1 MKKRII
7 SALLT
12 VLMVMSLFTGLSV
25 SAYADDENPQ
35 VVEYTLK
42 SGDYVLKLCGIQG
55 INYFTCKDAI
65 IKLNGLRS
73 EDDFRFLAVGRVIK
87 LPATDAAA
95 LAIISSGSTGTG
107 STGSSGATAGT
118 VSAAKGSD
126 SVAYYLIPY
135 TIQRGETVAGVCNS
149 LGISF
154 SNYADQIMKLNNIS
168 SWNKG
173 AAGKTLLLPSPKA
186 PAVGTTCYQVIA
198 HKIASGETAYNMAA
212 SYGIDYGQNTKL
224 LQALNN
230 TSNLAKVK
238 AGSTFYIPV
247 ATTITATDSGN
258 NGGSNNGS
266 NSGNNNNNNSG
277 NNNSGNNNSGNNS
290 SSQKYSI
297 TPNINTAYGTMTFY
311 VNNATVSS
319 AAAGDTVTVDVN
331 TTDGK
336 AISRLVV
343 KHADGSADVKLE
355 GNTFIMPGC
364 NVRVDAEIQSG
375 YNIEIES
382 NYPTI
387 TAATVGGV
395 SASSASQGANVK
407 IVSTDPGYMVESATV
422 YYTNWLGA
430 KTFVT
435 VNDAMCFI
443 MPADDVVVKA
453 TLKAVPTYNF
463 YRKDCTNGSFDLQV
477 NGFSASKAA
486 KDAQVTIVWKAMDG
500 YTLTSISVK
509 KVKADGTLGDSVNVL
524 NNSFTMPG
532 CDVNVE
538 LSFGQTNNA
547 IVINAAPGGKLTA
560 HEYTETTKD
569 GATTR
574 TVSDKITEALTGK
587 TIFVKGEKDTG
598 FTDNFNITV
607 TRNADGNLV
616 AVESKSFT
624 IGSVSYNGY
633 TFTMPAGG
641 VTIDGQFIGGIKKAD
656 LEFDAGID
664 SGDGNG
670 NIVFFNGE
678 ETDKKLTGKEITV
691 GSKITLGTL
700 AREGYAFNKFEVY
713 VDTSTTSNPNFEYSV
728 ELSELANTQGYF
740 LMPNSNVRI
749 KTIFQADAIALEA
762 ATIRGSG
769 DVSYQVSTDGK
780 DGTYQTANS
789 CKVGDWVKV
798 VVKPSSE
805 GYVVPENAILV
816 TDKATNKVIKL
827 VKPTGSN
834 HFAFQ
839 MPSKGVTVYVILVG
853 DLHKL
858 ELRTINADNN
868 TSDLQGKSL
877 WQVEVEGNWPVVEN
891 KTLGSDTEV
900 KAHDPVVLSLTEPGA
915 ANYVVDKVVL
925 KTATNGSEY
934 AGGIEFK
941 DGRYYFAM
949 PDDDTTCTVY
959 LKSKSSND
967 VSLVGCL
974 SYDSS
979 RGSANFEKA
988 GTTGTKGTVISSC
1001 KVGDTIMVRA
1011 TAAEGYTLTEDDIVI
1026 TRADGGTLTKGTD
1039 VADGNFKPEK
1049 DGGKVIGWTF
1059 KMPQGGVRVT
1069 VNFKPTEAHGI
1080 SLEIKDQ
1087 DGNLLKGQ
1095 GYVAVQYGG
1104 NSFTDISTDLGK
1116 VPYGSAVTV
1125 SLTDVGKSLYSL
1137 TKVTV
1142 DGVSCENKG
1151 SFYGFY
1157 MPNKDADI
1165 KVTLT
1170 AKTAD
1175 TNSYKLFSSYDYS
1188 KGTVGF
1194 YDKNGNPIDTAAE
1207 GDAVDIVFTPADGY
1221 MLDSYSIVRNT
1232 DNVTVD
1238 EQSGETARKT
1248 TKVTV
1253 TMGDKPGSSSTG
1265 LYAKDGITVAAN
1277 FVNKVYTAEI
1287 SIKGLPTTT
1296 GTATAGSETTGT
1308 GESTGATTGET
1319 STGVTTGET
1328 GTSTSTTSDQ
1338 TANLLQ
1344 FKGAD
1349 GKYKAVQNGSKVE
1362 VVFNSNV
1369 NIGLTTSGS
1378 SYKITGYVVYSA
1390 SDPTKK
1396 LADIKGDCN
1405 DFNFWVTKDGVSKIE
1420 ITLAAK

>member
-65 IKLNGLRS
+65 IKLNGLKS
-73 EDDFRFLAVGRVIK
+73 EDDFRFLAVGRAIK

-95 LAIISSGSTGTG
+95 LAIISSGSTGSTG

-126 SVAYYLIPY
+126 TVAYYLIPY
-135 TIQRGETVAGVCNS
+135 TIQRGETVAGICNS

-154 SNYADQIMKLNNIS
+154 SNYADQIKKLNNIS
-168 SWNKG
+168 SWNKV

-186 PAVGTTCYQVIA
+186 PAVGTTCYQVVA
-198 HKIASGETAYNMAA
+198 HKIGSGETAYNMAA
-212 SYGIDYGQNTKL
+212 SYGVDYGQNTKL

-238 AGSTFYIPV
+238 AGSTFYVPV
-247 ATTITATDSGN
+247 ATTITATGSGN
-258 NGGSNNGS
+258 TGSTG
-266 NSGNNNNNNSG
+266 NSGNSGNTGSSGNNNNSG
-277 NNNSGNNNSGNNS
+277 NNNSGNNSGNNS
-290 SSQKYSI
+290 TKKYSI

-336 AISRLVV
+336 AISSLVV
-343 KHADGSADVKLE
+343 KHADGSADVKLT

-375 YNIEIES
+375 YDIDIES

-387 TAATVGGV
+387 TAAAVSGV

-407 IVSTDPGYMVESATV
+407 IVSTDPGYMVESVTV
-422 YYTNWLGA
+422 YSSDWLGV
-430 KTFVT
+430 KKFVT

-463 YRKDCTNGSFDLQV
+463 YRADCVNGSFDLQV

-486 KDAQVTIVWKAMDG
+486 KGAQVSIAWKAMDG
-500 YTLTSISVK
+500 YTLTSINVTEAVSK
-509 KVKADGTLGDSVNVL
+509 KNINVL

-538 LSFGQTNNA
+538 LSFGKTDNA
-547 IVINAAPGGKLTA
+547 IVINAAPGGKLVA
-560 HEYTETTKD
+560 YDYESGVK
-569 GATTR
+569 G
-574 TVSDKITEALTGK
+574 SLITEAMTGDK
-587 TIFVKGEKDTG
+587 VLIEGEPDTAEG
-598 FTDNFNITV
+598 FDYDFSLTV

-616 AVESKSFT
+616 KTDKV
-624 IGSVSYNGY
+624 VSTSTACAYA
-633 TFTMPAGG
+633 FTMPAGG
-641 VTIDGQFIGGIKKAD
+641 VTVDGQFNGVYMD
-656 LEFDAGID
+656 LTVDFPNS
-664 SGDGNG
+664 SGNENSVTVNG
-670 NIVFFNGE
+670 NTIKDTFNTTE
-678 ETDKKLTGKEITV
+678 RTDSFAV
-691 GSKITLGTL
+691 GSKVAFSTL
-700 AREGYAFNKFEVY
+700 ARDGYAFNKFEVY
-713 VDTSTTSNPNFEYSV
+713 VNGEYSV

-740 LMPNSNVRI
+740 LMPNGTVVV
-749 KTIFQADAIALEA
+749 KAFFQTDAIALES
-762 ATIRGSG
+762 ATIKGSG
-769 DVSYQVSTDGK
+769 DVSYQVSTTGK

-827 VKPTGSN
+827 VKPTGSS

-868 TSDLQGKSL
+868 TNDLQGKSL

-900 KAHDPVVLSLTEPGA
+900 KAHDPVVLSLTEAGA
-915 ANYVVDKVVL
+915 ANYVIEKVEL
-925 KTATNGSEY
+925 KTVGGAY
-934 AGGIEFK
+934 AGGVEYT
-941 DGRYYFAM
+941 GSEYYFAM

-959 LKSKSSND
+959 LKAKSSND
-967 VSLVGCL
+967 VSLIGSL
-974 SYDSS
+974 NYDSS

-988 GTTGTKGTVISSC
+988 DATGTVISSC
-1001 KVGDTIMVRA
+1001 KVGDTVMVRA

-1039 VADGNFKPEK
+1039 VADGNFVPEK
-1049 DGGKVIGWTF
+1049 DSSGKFIGWKF
-1059 KMPQGGVRVT
+1059 NMPQGGVRVT
-1069 VNFKPTEAHGI
+1069 VNFKPTEARGI

-1087 DGNLLKGQ
+1087 NGNLLNGQ

-1142 DGVSCENKG
+1142 DGITCYDNG
-1151 SFYGFY
+1151 SYYGFY
-1157 MPNKDADI
+1157 MPNKDAVI

-1170 AKTAD
+1170 EKTSVPTSFD
-1175 TNSYKLFSSYDYS
+1175 IYSSSDFS

-1194 YDKNGNPIDTAAE
+1194 YVGGNPVTSAQK
-1207 GDAVDIVFTPADGY
+1207 GVNVDITFTPAAGY
-1221 MLDSYSIVRNT
+1221 MLDSYTIVRNT
-1232 DNVTVD
+1232 DNVTVKEENALAKD
-1238 EQSGETARKT
+1238 TY
-1248 TKVTV
+1248 TV
-1253 TMGDKPGSSSTG
+1253 TIPMEEDN
-1265 LYAKDGITVAAN
+1265 ITVTAN
-1277 FVNKVYTAEI
+1277 FVNKVFKAKIKLVGADGTTVI
-1287 SIKGLPTTT
+1287 TDPNLVQIKGT
-1296 GTATAGSETTGT
+1296 
-1308 GESTGATTGET
+1308 
-1319 STGVTTGET
+1319 
-1328 GTSTSTTSDQ
+1328 
-1338 TANLLQ
+1338 
-1344 FKGAD
+1344 D
-1349 GKYKAVQNGSKVE
+1349 GKYKAVKHDSEVE
-1362 VVFNSNV
+1362 VVFDNNV
-1369 NIGLTTSGS
+1369 NIGLTSTGNG
-1378 SYKITGYVVYSA
+1378 YKITKYTITDA
-1390 SDPTKK
+1390 STSKVK
-1396 LADIKGDCN
+1396 TSTECN
-1405 DFNFWVTKDGVSKIE
+1405 CSDFNFKVAKEGVSEIE
-1420 ITLAAK
+1420 IRLEVK

>member
-65 IKLNGLRS
+65 IKLNGLKS
-73 EDDFRFLAVGRVIK
+73 ENDFRFLAVGRVIK

-95 LAIISSGSTGTG
+95 LAIISSGSTGSTG

-126 SVAYYLIPY
+126 TVAYYLIPY
-135 TIQRGETVAGVCNS
+135 TIQRGETVAGICNA

-168 SWNKG
+168 SWNKV

-186 PAVGTTCYQVIA
+186 PAVGTTCYQVVA
-198 HKIASGETAYNMAA
+198 HKIGSGETAYNMAA
-212 SYGIDYGQNTKL
+212 SYGVDYGQNTKL

-247 ATTITATDSGN
+247 ATTITASSTGN
-258 NGGSNNGS
+258 TGSTG
-266 NSGNNNNNNSG
+266 NSGNTGSSGNNNNSG
-277 NNNSGNNNSGNNS
+277 NNNSGNNSGNNS
-290 SSQKYSI
+290 STKKYSI

-336 AISRLVV
+336 AISSLVV

-375 YNIEIES
+375 YDIDIES

-387 TAATVGGV
+387 TAAAVNGV
-395 SASSASQGANVK
+395 SARSASQGANVK
-407 IVSTDPGYMVESATV
+407 IVSTDPGYMVESVTV
-422 YYTNWLGA
+422 YYSTWLGL
-430 KTFVT
+430 KKFVT

-443 MPADDVVVKA
+443 MPAANVTVKA

-463 YRKDCTNGSFDLQV
+463 YRADCVNGSFDLQV

-486 KDAQVTIVWKAMDG
+486 KGAQVSIVWKAMDG
-500 YTLTSISVK
+500 YTLTSINVTEAVSK
-509 KVKADGTLGDSVNVL
+509 KNINVL

-538 LSFGQTNNA
+538 LSFGKTDNA
-547 IVINAAPGGKLTA
+547 IVINAAPGGKLVA
-560 HEYTETTKD
+560 YDYESGVK
-569 GATTR
+569 G
-574 TVSDKITEALTGK
+574 SLITEAMTGDK
-587 TIFVKGEKDTG
+587 VLIEGEPDTAEG
-598 FTDNFNITV
+598 FDYDFSLTV

-616 AVESKSFT
+616 KTDKV
-624 IGSVSYNGY
+624 VSTSTACAYA
-633 TFTMPAGG
+633 FTMPAGG
-641 VTIDGQFIGGIKKAD
+641 VTVDGQFNGVYMD
-656 LEFDAGID
+656 LTVDFPNS
-664 SGDGNG
+664 SGNENSVTVNG
-670 NIVFFNGE
+670 NTIKDTFNTTE
-678 ETDKKLTGKEITV
+678 RTDSVAV
-691 GSKITLGTL
+691 GSKVAFSTL
-700 AREGYAFNKFEVY
+700 ARDGYAFNKFEVY
-713 VDTSTTSNPNFEYSV
+713 VNGEYSV

-740 LMPNSNVRI
+740 LMPNGTVVV
-749 KTIFQADAIALEA
+749 KAFFQNDAIALEA

-827 VKPTGSN
+827 VKPTGSS

-868 TSDLQGKSL
+868 TNDLQGKSL

-915 ANYVVDKVVL
+915 ANYVIEKVEL
-925 KTATNGSEY
+925 KTVGGAY
-934 AGGIEFK
+934 AGGVEYT
-941 DGRYYFAM
+941 GSEYYFAM

-959 LKSKSSND
+959 LKAKSSND
-967 VSLVGCL
+967 VSLIGSL
-974 SYDSS
+974 NYDSS

-988 GTTGTKGTVISSC
+988 GATGTVISSC
-1001 KVGDTIMVRA
+1001 KVGDTVMVRA

-1039 VADGNFKPEK
+1039 VADGNFVPEK
-1049 DGGKVIGWTF
+1049 DSGGKFIGWKF

-1087 DGNLLKGQ
+1087 DGNLLNGQ

-1142 DGVSCENKG
+1142 DGITCYDNG
-1151 SFYGFY
+1151 SYYGFY
-1157 MPNKDADI
+1157 MPNKDAVI

-1170 AKTAD
+1170 AKTSVPTSFD
-1175 TNSYKLFSSYDYS
+1175 IYSSSDFS

-1194 YDKNGNPIDTAAE
+1194 YVGGNPVTSAQK
-1207 GDAVDIVFTPADGY
+1207 GVNVDITFTPAAGY
-1221 MLDSYSIVRNT
+1221 MLDSYTIVRNT
-1232 DNVTVD
+1232 DNVTVKEENALAKD
-1238 EQSGETARKT
+1238 TY
-1248 TKVTV
+1248 TV
-1253 TMGDKPGSSSTG
+1253 TIPMEEDN
-1265 LYAKDGITVAAN
+1265 ITVTAN
-1277 FVNKVYTAEI
+1277 FVNKVFKAKIKLVGADGTTVI
-1287 SIKGLPTTT
+1287 TDPNLVQIKGT
-1296 GTATAGSETTGT
+1296 
-1308 GESTGATTGET
+1308 
-1319 STGVTTGET
+1319 
-1328 GTSTSTTSDQ
+1328 
-1338 TANLLQ
+1338 
-1344 FKGAD
+1344 D
-1349 GKYKAVQNGSKVE
+1349 GKYKAVKHDSEVE
-1362 VVFNSNV
+1362 VVFDNNV
-1369 NIGLTTSGS
+1369 NIGLTSTGNG
-1378 SYKITGYVVYSA
+1378 YKITKYTITDA
-1390 SDPTKK
+1390 STSKVK
-1396 LADIKGDCN
+1396 TSTECN
-1405 DFNFWVTKDGVSKIE
+1405 CSDFNFKVAKEGVSEIE
-1420 ITLAAK
+1420 IRLEVK

>member
-65 IKLNGLRS
+65 IKLNGLKS
-73 EDDFRFLAVGRVIK
+73 ENDFRFLAVGRVIK

-95 LAIISSGSTGTG
+95 LAIISSGSTGSTG
-107 STGSSGATAGT
+107 STGSSGAAAGT

-126 SVAYYLIPY
+126 TVAYYLIPY
-135 TIQRGETVAGVCNS
+135 TIQRGETVAGICNS

-168 SWNKG
+168 SWNKV

-186 PAVGTTCYQVIA
+186 PAVGTTCYQVVA
-198 HKIASGETAYNMAA
+198 HKIGSGETAYNMAA
-212 SYGIDYGQNTKL
+212 SYGVDYGQNTKL

-247 ATTITATDSGN
+247 ATTITASSTGN
-258 NGGSNNGS
+258 TGSTG
-266 NSGNNNNNNSG
+266 NSGNTGSSGNNNNSG

-290 SSQKYSI
+290 STKKYSI

-336 AISRLVV
+336 AISSLVV

-375 YNIEIES
+375 YDIDIES

-387 TAATVGGV
+387 TAAAVNGV
-395 SASSASQGANVK
+395 SARSASQGANVK
-407 IVSTDPGYMVESATV
+407 IVSTDPGYMVESVTV
-422 YYTNWLGA
+422 YSSDWLGV
-430 KTFVT
+430 KKFIT

-443 MPADDVVVKA
+443 MPAANVTVKA

-463 YRKDCTNGSFDLQV
+463 YRADCVNGSFDLQV

-486 KDAQVTIVWKAMDG
+486 KGAQVSIVWKAMDG
-500 YTLTSISVK
+500 YTLTSINVTEAVSK
-509 KVKADGTLGDSVNVL
+509 KNINVL

-538 LSFGQTNNA
+538 LSFGKTDNA
-547 IVINAAPGGKLTA
+547 IVINAAPGGKLVA
-560 HEYTETTKD
+560 YDYESGVK
-569 GATTR
+569 G
-574 TVSDKITEALTGK
+574 SLITEAMTGDK
-587 TIFVKGEKDTG
+587 VLIEGEPDTAEG
-598 FTDNFNITV
+598 FDYDFSLTV

-616 AVESKSFT
+616 KTDKV
-624 IGSVSYNGY
+624 VSTSTACAYA
-633 TFTMPAGG
+633 FTMPAGG
-641 VTIDGQFIGGIKKAD
+641 VTVDGQFNGVYMD
-656 LEFDAGID
+656 LTVDFPNS
-664 SGDGNG
+664 SGNENSVTVNG
-670 NIVFFNGE
+670 NTIKDTFNTTE
-678 ETDKKLTGKEITV
+678 RTDSVAV
-691 GSKITLGTL
+691 GSKVAFSTL
-700 AREGYAFNKFEVY
+700 ARDGYAFNKFEVY
-713 VDTSTTSNPNFEYSV
+713 VNGEYSV

-740 LMPNSNVRI
+740 LMPNGTVVV
-749 KTIFQADAIALEA
+749 KAFFQNDAIALEA

-827 VKPTGSN
+827 VKPTGSS

-868 TSDLQGKSL
+868 TNDLQGKSL

-915 ANYVVDKVVL
+915 ANYVIEKVEL
-925 KTATNGSEY
+925 KTAGGAY
-934 AGGIEFK
+934 AGGVEYT
-941 DGRYYFAM
+941 GSEYYFAM

-959 LKSKSSND
+959 LKAKSSND
-967 VSLVGCL
+967 VSLIGSL
-974 SYDSS
+974 NYDSS

-988 GTTGTKGTVISSC
+988 GATGTVISSC
-1001 KVGDTIMVRA
+1001 KVGDTVMVRA

-1039 VADGNFKPEK
+1039 VADGNFVPEK
-1049 DGGKVIGWTF
+1049 DSGGKFIGWKF

-1087 DGNLLKGQ
+1087 DGNLLNGQ

-1142 DGVSCENKG
+1142 DGITCYDNG
-1151 SFYGFY
+1151 SYYGFY
-1157 MPNKDADI
+1157 MPNKDAVI

-1170 AKTAD
+1170 AKTSVPTSFD
-1175 TNSYKLFSSYDYS
+1175 IYSSSDFS

-1194 YDKNGNPIDTAAE
+1194 YVGGNPVTSAQK
-1207 GDAVDIVFTPADGY
+1207 GVNVDITFTPAAGY
-1221 MLDSYSIVRNT
+1221 MLDSYTIVRNT
-1232 DNVTVD
+1232 DNVTVKEENALAKD
-1238 EQSGETARKT
+1238 TY
-1248 TKVTV
+1248 TV
-1253 TMGDKPGSSSTG
+1253 TIPMEEDN
-1265 LYAKDGITVAAN
+1265 ITVTAN
-1277 FVNKVYTAEI
+1277 FVNKVFKAKIKLVGADGTTVI
-1287 SIKGLPTTT
+1287 TDPNLVQIKGT
-1296 GTATAGSETTGT
+1296 
-1308 GESTGATTGET
+1308 
-1319 STGVTTGET
+1319 
-1328 GTSTSTTSDQ
+1328 
-1338 TANLLQ
+1338 
-1344 FKGAD
+1344 D
-1349 GKYKAVQNGSKVE
+1349 GKYKAVKHDSEVE
-1362 VVFNSNV
+1362 VVFDNNV
-1369 NIGLTTSGS
+1369 NIGLTSTGNG
-1378 SYKITGYVVYSA
+1378 YKITKYTITDA
-1390 SDPTKK
+1390 STSKVKTPTE
-1396 LADIKGDCN
+1396 CN
-1405 DFNFWVTKDGVSKIE
+1405 CSDFNFKVAKEGVSEIE
-1420 ITLAAK
+1420 IRLEVK

>member
-65 IKLNGLRS
+65 IKLNGLKS
-73 EDDFRFLAVGRVIK
+73 ENDFRFLAVGRVIK

-95 LAIISSGSTGTG
+95 LAIISSGSTGSTG
-107 STGSSGATAGT
+107 STGSSGAAAGT

-126 SVAYYLIPY
+126 TVAYYLIPY
-135 TIQRGETVAGVCNS
+135 TIQRGETVAGICNS

-168 SWNKG
+168 SWNKI

-186 PAVGTTCYQVIA
+186 PAVGTTCYQVVA
-198 HKIASGETAYNMAA
+198 HKIGSGETAYNMAA
-212 SYGIDYGQNTKL
+212 SYGVDYGQNTKL

-247 ATTITATDSGN
+247 ATTITASSTGN
-258 NGGSNNGS
+258 TGSTG
-266 NSGNNNNNNSG
+266 NSGNTGSSGNNNNSG

-290 SSQKYSI
+290 STKKYSI

-336 AISRLVV
+336 AISSLVV

-375 YNIEIES
+375 YDIDIES

-387 TAATVGGV
+387 TAAAVNGV
-395 SASSASQGANVK
+395 SARSASQGANVK
-407 IVSTDPGYMVESATV
+407 IVSTDPGYMVESVTV
-422 YYTNWLGA
+422 YSSDWLGV
-430 KTFVT
+430 KKFIT

-443 MPADDVVVKA
+443 MPAANVTVKA

-463 YRKDCTNGSFDLQV
+463 YRADCVNGSFDLQV

-486 KDAQVTIVWKAMDG
+486 KGAQVSIVWKAMDG
-500 YTLTSISVK
+500 YTLTSINVTEAVSK
-509 KVKADGTLGDSVNVL
+509 KNINVL
-524 NNSFTMPG
+524 NNSFTMPC

-538 LSFGQTNNA
+538 LSFGKTDNA
-547 IVINAAPGGKLTA
+547 IVINAAPGGKLVA
-560 HEYTETTKD
+560 YDYESGVK
-569 GATTR
+569 G
-574 TVSDKITEALTGK
+574 SLITEAMTGDK
-587 TIFVKGEKDTG
+587 VLIEGEPDTAEG
-598 FTDNFNITV
+598 FDYDFSLTV

-616 AVESKSFT
+616 KIDKV
-624 IGSVSYNGY
+624 VSTSTACAYA
-633 TFTMPAGG
+633 FTMPAGG
-641 VTIDGQFIGGIKKAD
+641 VTVDGQFNGVYMD
-656 LEFDAGID
+656 LTVDFPNS
-664 SGDGNG
+664 SGNENSVTVNG
-670 NIVFFNGE
+670 NTIKDTFNTTE
-678 ETDKKLTGKEITV
+678 RTDSVAV
-691 GSKITLGTL
+691 GSKVAFSTL
-700 AREGYAFNKFEVY
+700 ARDGYAFNKFEVY
-713 VDTSTTSNPNFEYSV
+713 VNGEYSV

-740 LMPNSNVRI
+740 LMPNGTVVV
-749 KTIFQADAIALEA
+749 KAFFQNDAIALEA

-827 VKPTGSN
+827 VKPTGSS

-915 ANYVVDKVVL
+915 ANYVIEKVEL
-925 KTATNGSEY
+925 KTAGGAY
-934 AGGIEFK
+934 AGGVEYT
-941 DGRYYFAM
+941 GSEYYFAM

-959 LKSKSSND
+959 LKAKSSND
-967 VSLVGCL
+967 VSLIGSL
-974 SYDSS
+974 NYDSS

-988 GTTGTKGTVISSC
+988 GATGTVISSC
-1001 KVGDTIMVRA
+1001 KVGDTVMVRA

-1039 VADGNFKPEK
+1039 VADGNFVPEK
-1049 DGGKVIGWTF
+1049 DSGGKFIGWKF
-1059 KMPQGGVRVT
+1059 NMPQGGVRVT
-1069 VNFKPTEAHGI
+1069 VNFKPTEARGI

-1087 DGNLLKGQ
+1087 NGNLLNGQ

-1142 DGVSCENKG
+1142 DGITCYDNG
-1151 SFYGFY
+1151 SYYGFY
-1157 MPNKDADI
+1157 MPNKDAVI

-1170 AKTAD
+1170 EKTSVPTSFD
-1175 TNSYKLFSSYDYS
+1175 IYSSSDFS

-1194 YDKNGNPIDTAAE
+1194 YVGGNPVTSAQK
-1207 GDAVDIVFTPADGY
+1207 GVNVDITFTPAAGY
-1221 MLDSYSIVRNT
+1221 MLDSYTIVRNT
-1232 DNVTVD
+1232 DNVTVKEENALAKD
-1238 EQSGETARKT
+1238 TY
-1248 TKVTV
+1248 TV
-1253 TMGDKPGSSSTG
+1253 TIPMEEDN
-1265 LYAKDGITVAAN
+1265 ITVTAN
-1277 FVNKVYTAEI
+1277 FVNKVFKAKIKLVGADGTTVI
-1287 SIKGLPTTT
+1287 TDPNLVQIKGT
-1296 GTATAGSETTGT
+1296 
-1308 GESTGATTGET
+1308 
-1319 STGVTTGET
+1319 
-1328 GTSTSTTSDQ
+1328 
-1338 TANLLQ
+1338 
-1344 FKGAD
+1344 D
-1349 GKYKAVQNGSKVE
+1349 GKYKAVKHDSEVE
-1362 VVFNSNV
+1362 VVFDNNV
-1369 NIGLTTSGS
+1369 NIGLTSTGNG
-1378 SYKITGYVVYSA
+1378 YKITKYTITDA
-1390 SDPTKK
+1390 STSKVK
-1396 LADIKGDCN
+1396 TSTECN
-1405 DFNFWVTKDGVSKIE
+1405 CSDFNFKVAKEGVSEIE
-1420 ITLAAK
+1420 IRLEVK

>member
-35 VVEYTLK
+35 VVEYTLS
-42 SGDYVLKLCGIQG
+42 SGDYVLKLCQLQG

-65 IKLNGLRS
+65 IKLNGLKS
-73 EDDFRFLAVGRVIK
+73 ENDFRFLAVGRVIK

-95 LAIISSGSTGTG
+95 LSIAASGSTGSG

-135 TIQRGETVAGVCNS
+135 TIQRGETVAGICNS

-168 SWNKG
+168 SWNKV

-247 ATTITATDSGN
+247 ATTITATDSG
-258 NGGSNNGS
+258 S
-266 NSGNNNNNNSG
+266 NSGNNNGSNSG

-319 AAAGDTVTVDVN
+319 AAAGDKVTVDVN

-486 KDAQVTIVWKAMDG
+486 KGAQVTIVWKAMDG

-524 NNSFTMPG
+524 NNSFTMPS

-560 HEYTETTKD
+560 HEYTETKSGSD
-569 GATTR
+569 TTI

-624 IGSVSYNGY
+624 IGSESYKGY

-641 VTIDGQFIGGIKKAD
+641 VTIDGQFIGGIKKVD
-656 LEFDAGID
+656 VEFDAGID
-664 SGDGNG
+664 SGDSNG
-670 NIVFFNGE
+670 NVIFFNGE

-713 VDTSTTSNPNFEYSV
+713 VDTSTTDTANFEYSV

-740 LMPNSNVRI
+740 LMPNGNVRI

-798 VVKPSSE
+798 VVKPT
-805 GYVVPENAILV
+805 NAGFIV
-816 TDKATNKVIKL
+816 TEDAIRVTNRATGDAIKL
-827 VKPTGSN
+827 ELIDGSW
-834 HFAFQ
+834 AFQ
-839 MPSKGVTVYVILVG
+839 MPSKGVDVYVILVG
-853 DLHKL
+853 EPHDLTLKT
-858 ELRTINADNN
+858 ESAD
-868 TSDLQGKSL
+868 SSGIKLQGESL
-877 WQVEVEGNWPVVEN
+877 WQISVEGDWYMAEN
-891 KTLGSDTEV
+891 DSNSGTT
-900 KAHDPVVLSLTEPGA
+900 KAKIKAGDPIELSLTKPGA
-915 ANYVVDKVVL
+915 TNYVVDKVKL
-925 KTATNGSEY
+925 TTDGSGSEY

-941 DGRYYFAM
+941 NGKYYFNM
-949 PDDDTTCTVY
+949 PDANTTCTVY
-959 LKSKSSND
+959 LKAKSSSD
-967 VSLVGCL
+967 VSLTGSL
-974 SYDSS
+974 SYDGS
-979 RGSANFEKA
+979 RGSANFEMGGTAIGSCKA
-988 GTTGTKGTVISSC
+988 GDTV
-1001 KVGDTIMVRA
+1001 MVRA
-1011 TAAEGYTLTEDDIVI
+1011 TAAEGFTYGPDDVII
-1026 TRADGGTLTKGTD
+1026 TRADGGTLTSGTD
-1039 VADGNFKPEK
+1039 VNAGNFVPVYEDK
-1049 DGGKVIGWTF
+1049 GSGAVLTGWAF
-1059 KMPQGGVRVT
+1059 KMPQGGVKVK
-1069 VNFKPTEAHGI
+1069 VNFRQNEANAI
-1080 SLEIKDQ
+1080 DLKVYDEN
-1087 DGNLLKGQ
+1087 GNALTGN
-1095 GYVAVQYGG
+1095 GYVSIQYNGS
-1104 NSFTDISTDLGK
+1104 SFTDISNDFGK

-1125 SLTDVGKSLYSL
+1125 SLTDLGKSLYNL
-1137 TKVTV
+1137 DKVTV

-1151 SFYGFY
+1151 SFYGFFMPDMTAKITVY
-1157 MPNKDADI
+1157 M
-1165 KVTLT
+1165 T
-1170 AKTAD
+1170 AKTSVP
-1175 TNSYKLFSSYDYS
+1175 TSFNIYSSSDFS

-1194 YDKNGNPIDTAAE
+1194 YVGGNPVTSAQK
-1207 GDAVDIVFTPADGY
+1207 GVNVDITFTPAAGY
-1221 MLDSYSIVRNT
+1221 MIDSYTIVRNT
-1232 DNVTVD
+1232 DNVTVKEENALAKD
-1238 EQSGETARKT
+1238 TY
-1248 TKVTV
+1248 TV
-1253 TMGDKPGSSSTG
+1253 TIPMEEDN
-1265 LYAKDGITVAAN
+1265 ITVTAN
-1277 FVNKVYTAEI
+1277 FVNKVFKAK
-1287 SIKGLPTTT
+1287 IKLVGADGTTVIT
-1296 GTATAGSETTGT
+1296 
-1308 GESTGATTGET
+1308 
-1319 STGVTTGET
+1319 
-1328 GTSTSTTSDQ
+1328 DP
-1338 TANLLQ
+1338 NLVQ
-1344 FKGAD
+1344 FKGTD
-1349 GKYKAVQNGSKVE
+1349 GKYKAVKHDSEVE
-1362 VVFNSNV
+1362 VVFDNNV
-1369 NIGLTTSGS
+1369 NIGLTSTGNG
-1378 SYKITGYVVYSA
+1378 YKITKYTITDDSTSKVKT
-1390 SDPTKK
+1390 PTE
-1396 LADIKGDCN
+1396 CN
-1405 DFNFWVTKDGVSKIE
+1405 CSDFNFKVAKEGVSEIE
-1420 ITLAAK
+1420 IRLEVK

>member
-65 IKLNGLRS
+65 IKLNGLKS
-73 EDDFRFLAVGRVIK
+73 EDDFRFLAVGRAIK

-95 LAIISSGSTGTG
+95 LAIISSGSTGSTG

-126 SVAYYLIPY
+126 TVAYYLIPY
-135 TIQRGETVAGVCNS
+135 TIQRGETVAGICNS

-168 SWNKG
+168 SWNKV

-186 PAVGTTCYQVIA
+186 PAVGTTCYQVVA
-198 HKIASGETAYNMAA
+198 HKIGSGETAYNMAA
-212 SYGIDYGQNTKL
+212 SYGVDYGQNTKL

-247 ATTITATDSGN
+247 ATTITASSTGN
-258 NGGSNNGS
+258 TGSTG
-266 NSGNNNNNNSG
+266 NSGNSGNTGSSGNNNNSG

-290 SSQKYSI
+290 STKKYSI

-336 AISRLVV
+336 AISSLVV

-375 YNIEIES
+375 YDIDIES

-387 TAATVGGV
+387 TAAAVSGV

-407 IVSTDPGYMVESATV
+407 IVSTDPGYMVESVTV
-422 YYTNWLGA
+422 YSSDWLGV
-430 KTFVT
+430 KKFIT

-443 MPADDVVVKA
+443 MPAANVTVKA

-463 YRKDCTNGSFDLQV
+463 YRADCVNGSFDLQV

-486 KDAQVTIVWKAMDG
+486 KGAQVTIVWKAMDG
-500 YTLTSISVK
+500 YTLSGISVTEK
-509 KVKADGTLGDSVNVL
+509 KNGTSVSVL

-532 CDVNVE
+532 CDVE
-538 LSFGQTNNA
+538 IKLTFGKTDNA
-547 IVINAAPGGKLTA
+547 IVINAVEGGILNA
-560 HEYTETTKD
+560 YDTK
-569 GATTR
+569 GN
-574 TVSDKITEALTGK
+574 SITEAKTGDLI
-587 TIFVKGEKDTG
+587 TIKMKAGTNEAG
-598 FTDNFNITV
+598 YGSSFNLTV

-616 AVESKSFT
+616 T
-624 IGSVSYNGY
+624 IAPATGPADQY

-641 VTIDGQFIGGIKKAD
+641 VTVDGQFIGNEKKVRIA
-656 LEFDAGID
+656 FDGG
-664 SGDGNG
+664 SNG
-670 NIVFFNGE
+670 NTVIVNDAPVTND
-678 ETDKKLTGKEITV
+678 TDVKAAV
-691 GSKITLGTL
+691 GSKVTLGTL
-700 AREGYAFNKFEVY
+700 AREGYAFTRFEVY
-713 VDTSTTSNPNFEYSV
+713 VDNVHNV
-728 ELSELANTQGYF
+728 EQSELANTQGYF
-740 LMPNSNVRI
+740 LVPNGSDIVV
-749 KTIFQADAIALEA
+749 KAFFTADAIALEA

-769 DVSYQVSTDGK
+769 DVSYQVSTGGK

-891 KTLGSDTEV
+891 KTPSSDTEV
-900 KAHDPVVLSLTEPGA
+900 KAHDQVVLSLTEPGA
-915 ANYVVDKVVL
+915 ANYVIEKVEI
-925 KTATNGSEY
+925 KTVGGAY
-934 AGGIEFK
+934 AGGVEYT
-941 DGRYYFAM
+941 GSEYYFAM

-959 LKSKSSND
+959 LKAKSSND

-988 GTTGTKGTVISSC
+988 GATGTVISSC

-1039 VADGNFKPEK
+1039 VADGNFVPEK
-1049 DGGKVIGWTF
+1049 DSGGKFIGWKF
-1059 KMPQGGVRVT
+1059 NMPQGGVRVT
-1069 VNFKPTEAHGI
+1069 VNFKPTEARGI

-1087 DGNLLKGQ
+1087 NGNLLNGQ

-1142 DGVSCENKG
+1142 DGITCYDNG
-1151 SFYGFY
+1151 GYYGFY
-1157 MPNKDADI
+1157 MPNKDAVI

-1170 AKTAD
+1170 EKTSVPTSFD
-1175 TNSYKLFSSYDYS
+1175 IYSSSDFS

-1194 YDKNGNPIDTAAE
+1194 YVGGNPVTSAQK
-1207 GDAVDIVFTPADGY
+1207 GVNVDITFTPAAGY
-1221 MLDSYSIVRNT
+1221 MLDSYTIVRNT
-1232 DNVTVD
+1232 DNVTVKEENALAKD
-1238 EQSGETARKT
+1238 TY
-1248 TKVTV
+1248 TV
-1253 TMGDKPGSSSTG
+1253 TIPMEEDN
-1265 LYAKDGITVAAN
+1265 ITVTAN
-1277 FVNKVYTAEI
+1277 FVNKVFKAKIKLVGADGTTVI
-1287 SIKGLPTTT
+1287 TDPNLVQIKGT
-1296 GTATAGSETTGT
+1296 
-1308 GESTGATTGET
+1308 
-1319 STGVTTGET
+1319 
-1328 GTSTSTTSDQ
+1328 
-1338 TANLLQ
+1338 
-1344 FKGAD
+1344 D
-1349 GKYKAVQNGSKVE
+1349 GKYKAVKHDSEVE
-1362 VVFNSNV
+1362 VVFDNNV
-1369 NIGLTTSGS
+1369 NIGLTSTGNG
-1378 SYKITGYVVYSA
+1378 YKITKYTITDA
-1390 SDPTKK
+1390 STSKVKTPTE
-1396 LADIKGDCN
+1396 CN
-1405 DFNFWVTKDGVSKIE
+1405 CSDFNFKVAKEGVSEIE
-1420 ITLAAK
+1420 IRLEVK

>member
-65 IKLNGLRS
+65 IKLNGLKS

-95 LAIISSGSTGTG
+95 LAIISSGSTGSTG
-107 STGSSGATAGT
+107 STGSSGAAAGT

-126 SVAYYLIPY
+126 TVAYYLIPY
-135 TIQRGETVAGVCNS
+135 TIQRGETVAGICNS

-168 SWNKG
+168 SWNKV

-186 PAVGTTCYQVIA
+186 PAVGTTCYQVVA
-198 HKIASGETAYNMAA
+198 HKIGSGETAYNMAA
-212 SYGIDYGQNTKL
+212 SYGVDYGQNTKL

-238 AGSTFYIPV
+238 AGSTFYVPV
-247 ATTITATDSGN
+247 ATTITATGSGN
-258 NGGSNNGS
+258 TGSTG
-266 NSGNNNNNNSG
+266 NSGNSGNSGSSGNNNNSG
-277 NNNSGNNNSGNNS
+277 NNNSGNNSGNNS
-290 SSQKYSI
+290 STKKYSI

-336 AISRLVV
+336 AISSLVV

-387 TAATVGGV
+387 TAAAVSGV

-407 IVSTDPGYMVESATV
+407 IVSTDPGYMVDSATV
-422 YYTNWLGA
+422 YYTTWLGI
-430 KTFVT
+430 KKFVT

-443 MPADDVVVKA
+443 MPAANVTVKA

-463 YRKDCTNGSFDLQV
+463 YRADCVNGSFDLQV

-486 KDAQVTIVWKAMDG
+486 KGAQVSIAWKAMDG
-500 YTLTSISVK
+500 YTLTSINVTEAVSK
-509 KVKADGTLGDSVNVL
+509 KNINVL

-538 LSFGQTNNA
+538 LSFGKTDNA
-547 IVINAAPGGKLTA
+547 IVINAAPGGKLVA
-560 HEYTETTKD
+560 YDYESGVK
-569 GATTR
+569 G
-574 TVSDKITEALTGK
+574 SLITEAMTGDK
-587 TIFVKGEKDTG
+587 VLIEGEPDTAEG
-598 FTDNFNITV
+598 FDYDFSLTV

-616 AVESKSFT
+616 KTDKV
-624 IGSVSYNGY
+624 VSTSTACAYA
-633 TFTMPAGG
+633 FTMPAGG
-641 VTIDGQFIGGIKKAD
+641 VTVDGQFNGVYMD
-656 LEFDAGID
+656 LTVDFPNS
-664 SGDGNG
+664 SGNENSVTVNG
-670 NIVFFNGE
+670 NTIKDTFNTTE
-678 ETDKKLTGKEITV
+678 RTDSVAV
-691 GSKITLGTL
+691 GSKVAFSTL
-700 AREGYAFNKFEVY
+700 ARDGYAFNKFEVY
-713 VDTSTTSNPNFEYSV
+713 VNGEYSV
-728 ELSELANTQGYF
+728 ELSELVNTQGYF
-740 LMPNSNVRI
+740 LMPNGTVVV
-749 KTIFQADAIALEA
+749 KAFFQNDAIALEA

-827 VKPTGSN
+827 VKPTGSS

-915 ANYVVDKVVL
+915 ANYVIEKVEL
-925 KTATNGSEY
+925 KTVGGAY
-934 AGGIEFK
+934 AGGVEYT
-941 DGRYYFAM
+941 GSEYYFAM

-959 LKSKSSND
+959 LKAKSSND
-967 VSLVGCL
+967 VSLIGSL
-974 SYDSS
+974 NYDSS

-988 GTTGTKGTVISSC
+988 GATGTVISSC
-1001 KVGDTIMVRA
+1001 KVGDTVMVRA

-1049 DGGKVIGWTF
+1049 DSGGKFIGWTF
-1059 KMPQGGVRVT
+1059 NMPQGGVRVT

-1142 DGVSCENKG
+1142 DGITCYDNG
-1151 SFYGFY
+1151 SYYGFY
-1157 MPNKDADI
+1157 MPNKDAVI

-1170 AKTAD
+1170 AKTSVPTSFD
-1175 TNSYKLFSSYDYS
+1175 IYSSSDFS

-1194 YDKNGNPIDTAAE
+1194 YVSGNPVTSAQK
-1207 GDAVDIVFTPADGY
+1207 GDNVDITFTPAAGY
-1221 MLDSYSIVRNT
+1221 MLDSYTIVRNT
-1232 DNVTVD
+1232 DNVTVKEENALAKD
-1238 EQSGETARKT
+1238 TY
-1248 TKVTV
+1248 TV
-1253 TMGDKPGSSSTG
+1253 TIPMEEDN
-1265 LYAKDGITVAAN
+1265 ITVTAN
-1277 FVNKVYTAEI
+1277 FVNKVFKAKIKLVGADGTTVI
-1287 SIKGLPTTT
+1287 TDPNLVQIKGT
-1296 GTATAGSETTGT
+1296 
-1308 GESTGATTGET
+1308 
-1319 STGVTTGET
+1319 
-1328 GTSTSTTSDQ
+1328 
-1338 TANLLQ
+1338 
-1344 FKGAD
+1344 D
-1349 GKYKAVQNGSKVE
+1349 GKYKAVKHDSEVE
-1362 VVFNSNV
+1362 VVFDNNV
-1369 NIGLTTSGS
+1369 NIGLTSTGNG
-1378 SYKITGYVVYSA
+1378 YKITKYTITDA
-1390 SDPTKK
+1390 STSKVKTPTE
-1396 LADIKGDCN
+1396 CN
-1405 DFNFWVTKDGVSKIE
+1405 CSDFNFKVAKEGVSEIE
-1420 ITLAAK
+1420 IRLEVK

>member
-65 IKLNGLRS
+65 IKLNGLKS
-73 EDDFRFLAVGRVIK
+73 ENDFRFLAVGRVIK

-95 LAIISSGSTGTG
+95 LAIISSGSTGSTG
-107 STGSSGATAGT
+107 STGSSGAAAGT

-126 SVAYYLIPY
+126 TVAYYLIPY
-135 TIQRGETVAGVCNS
+135 TIQRGETVAGICNS

-168 SWNKG
+168 SWNKV

-186 PAVGTTCYQVIA
+186 PAVGTTCYQVVA
-198 HKIASGETAYNMAA
+198 HKIGSGETAYNMAA
-212 SYGIDYGQNTKL
+212 SYGVDYGQNTKL

-230 TSNLAKVK
+230 TGNLAKVK

-247 ATTITATDSGN
+247 ATTITASSTGN
-258 NGGSNNGS
+258 TGSTG
-266 NSGNNNNNNSG
+266 NSGNSGNTGSSGNNNNSG

-290 SSQKYSI
+290 STKKYSI

-336 AISRLVV
+336 AISSLVV

-375 YNIEIES
+375 YDIDIES

-387 TAATVGGV
+387 TAAAVSGV

-407 IVSTDPGYMVESATV
+407 IVSTDPGYMVESVTV
-422 YYTNWLGA
+422 YSSDWLGV
-430 KTFVT
+430 KKFIT

-443 MPADDVVVKA
+443 MPAANVTVKA

-463 YRKDCTNGSFDLQV
+463 YRADCVNGSFDLQV

-486 KDAQVTIVWKAMDG
+486 KGAQVTIVWKAMDG
-500 YTLTSISVK
+500 YTLSGISVTEK
-509 KVKADGTLGDSVNVL
+509 KNGTSVSVL

-532 CDVNVE
+532 CDVE
-538 LSFGQTNNA
+538 IKLTFGKTDNA
-547 IVINAAPGGKLTA
+547 IVINAVEGGILNA
-560 HEYTETTKD
+560 YDTK
-569 GATTR
+569 GN
-574 TVSDKITEALTGK
+574 SITEAKTGDLI
-587 TIFVKGEKDTG
+587 TIKMKAGTNEAG
-598 FTDNFNITV
+598 YGSSFNLTV

-616 AVESKSFT
+616 T
-624 IGSVSYNGY
+624 IAPATGPADQY

-641 VTIDGQFIGGIKKAD
+641 VTVDGQFIGNEKKVRIA
-656 LEFDAGID
+656 FDGG
-664 SGDGNG
+664 SNG
-670 NIVFFNGE
+670 NTVIVNDAPVTND
-678 ETDKKLTGKEITV
+678 TDVKAAV
-691 GSKITLGTL
+691 GSKVTLGTL
-700 AREGYAFNKFEVY
+700 AREGYAFTRFEVY
-713 VDTSTTSNPNFEYSV
+713 VDNVRNV
-728 ELSELANTQGYF
+728 EQSELANTQGYF
-740 LMPNSNVRI
+740 LVPNGSDIVV
-749 KTIFQADAIALEA
+749 KAFFTADAIALES
-762 ATIRGSG
+762 ATIKGSG
-769 DVSYQVSTDGK
+769 DVSYQVSTTGK

-827 VKPTGSN
+827 VKPTGSS

-853 DLHKL
+853 DPHKL

-868 TSDLQGKSL
+868 TNDLQGKSL

-915 ANYVVDKVVL
+915 ANYVIEKVEL
-925 KTATNGSEY
+925 KTVGGAY
-934 AGGIEFK
+934 AGGVEYT
-941 DGRYYFAM
+941 GSEYYFAM

-959 LKSKSSND
+959 LKAKSSND
-967 VSLVGCL
+967 VSLIGSL
-974 SYDSS
+974 NYDSS

-988 GTTGTKGTVISSC
+988 DATGTVISSC
-1001 KVGDTIMVRA
+1001 KVGDTVMVRA

-1039 VADGNFKPEK
+1039 VADGNFVPEK
-1049 DGGKVIGWTF
+1049 DSGGKFIGWKF
-1059 KMPQGGVRVT
+1059 NMPQGGVRVT
-1069 VNFKPTEAHGI
+1069 VNFKPTEARGI

-1087 DGNLLKGQ
+1087 NGNLLNGQ

-1142 DGVSCENKG
+1142 DGITCYDNG
-1151 SFYGFY
+1151 SYYGFY
-1157 MPNKDADI
+1157 MPNKDAVI

-1170 AKTAD
+1170 EKTSVPTSFD
-1175 TNSYKLFSSYDYS
+1175 IYSSSDFS

-1194 YDKNGNPIDTAAE
+1194 YVGGNPVTSAQK
-1207 GDAVDIVFTPADGY
+1207 GVNVDITFTPAAGY
-1221 MLDSYSIVRNT
+1221 MLDSYTIVRNT
-1232 DNVTVD
+1232 DNVTVKEENALAKD
-1238 EQSGETARKT
+1238 TY
-1248 TKVTV
+1248 TV
-1253 TMGDKPGSSSTG
+1253 TIPMEEDN
-1265 LYAKDGITVAAN
+1265 ITVTAN
-1277 FVNKVYTAEI
+1277 FVNKVFKAKIKLVGADGTTVI
-1287 SIKGLPTTT
+1287 TDPNLVQIKGT
-1296 GTATAGSETTGT
+1296 
-1308 GESTGATTGET
+1308 
-1319 STGVTTGET
+1319 
-1328 GTSTSTTSDQ
+1328 
-1338 TANLLQ
+1338 
-1344 FKGAD
+1344 D
-1349 GKYKAVQNGSKVE
+1349 GKYKAVKHDSEVE
-1362 VVFNSNV
+1362 VVFDNNV
-1369 NIGLTTSGS
+1369 NIGLTSTGNG
-1378 SYKITGYVVYSA
+1378 YKITKYTITDA
-1390 SDPTKK
+1390 STSKVK
-1396 LADIKGDCN
+1396 TSTECN
-1405 DFNFWVTKDGVSKIE
+1405 CSDFNFKVAKEGVSEIE
-1420 ITLAAK
+1420 IRLEVK

>member
-65 IKLNGLRS
+65 IKLNGLKS

-95 LAIISSGSTGTG
+95 LTIISSGSTGTG

-126 SVAYYLIPY
+126 TVAYYLIPY
-135 TIQRGETVAGVCNS
+135 TIQRGETVAGICNS

-168 SWNKG
+168 SWNKV

-186 PAVGTTCYQVIA
+186 PAVGTTCYQVVA
-198 HKIASGETAYNMAA
+198 HKIGSGETAYNMAA
-212 SYGIDYGQNTKL
+212 SYGVDYGQNTKL

-238 AGSTFYIPV
+238 AGSTFYVPV
-247 ATTITATDSGN
+247 ATTITATGSGN
-258 NGGSNNGS
+258 TGSTGNTG
-266 NSGNNNNNNSG
+266 NSGNSGSSGNNNNSG
-277 NNNSGNNNSGNNS
+277 NNNSGNNSGNNS
-290 SSQKYSI
+290 STKKYSI

-336 AISRLVV
+336 AISSLVV

-375 YNIEIES
+375 YDIDIES

-387 TAATVGGV
+387 TAAAVSGV

-407 IVSTDPGYMVESATV
+407 IVSTDPGYMVESVTV
-422 YYTNWLGA
+422 YSSDWLGV
-430 KTFVT
+430 KKFIT

-443 MPADDVVVKA
+443 MPAANVTVKA

-463 YRKDCTNGSFDLQV
+463 YRADCVNGSFDLQV

-486 KDAQVTIVWKAMDG
+486 KGAQVTIVWKAMDG
-500 YTLTSISVK
+500 YTLSGISVTEK
-509 KVKADGTLGDSVNVL
+509 KNGTSVSVL

-532 CDVNVE
+532 CDVE
-538 LSFGQTNNA
+538 IKLTFGKTDNA
-547 IVINAAPGGKLTA
+547 IVINAVEGGILNA
-560 HEYTETTKD
+560 YDTK
-569 GATTR
+569 GN
-574 TVSDKITEALTGK
+574 SITEAKTGDLI
-587 TIFVKGEKDTG
+587 TIKMKAGTNEAG
-598 FTDNFNITV
+598 YGSSFNLTV

-616 AVESKSFT
+616 T
-624 IGSVSYNGY
+624 IAPATGPADQY

-641 VTIDGQFIGGIKKAD
+641 VTVDGQFIGNEKKVRIA
-656 LEFDAGID
+656 FDGG
-664 SGDGNG
+664 SNG
-670 NIVFFNGE
+670 NTVIVNDAPVTND
-678 ETDKKLTGKEITV
+678 TDVKAAV
-691 GSKITLGTL
+691 GSKVTLGTL
-700 AREGYAFNKFEVY
+700 AREGYAFTRFEVY
-713 VDTSTTSNPNFEYSV
+713 VDNVRNV
-728 ELSELANTQGYF
+728 EQSELANTQGYF
-740 LMPNSNVRI
+740 LVPNGSDIVV
-749 KTIFQADAIALEA
+749 KAFFTADAIALES
-762 ATIRGSG
+762 ATIKGSG
-769 DVSYQVSTDGK
+769 DVSYQVSTTGK

-827 VKPTGSN
+827 VKPTGSS

-915 ANYVVDKVVL
+915 ANYVIEKVEL
-925 KTATNGSEY
+925 KTVGGAY
-934 AGGIEFK
+934 AGGVEYT
-941 DGRYYFAM
+941 GSEYYFAM

-959 LKSKSSND
+959 LKAKSSND
-967 VSLVGCL
+967 VSLIGSL

-988 GTTGTKGTVISSC
+988 GATGTVISSC
-1001 KVGDTIMVRA
+1001 KVGDTVMVRA

-1039 VADGNFKPEK
+1039 FADGNFVPEK
-1049 DGGKVIGWTF
+1049 DSGGKFIGWKF
-1059 KMPQGGVRVT
+1059 NMPQGGVRVT

-1142 DGVSCENKG
+1142 DGITCYDNG
-1151 SFYGFY
+1151 SYYGFY
-1157 MPNKDADI
+1157 MPNKDAVI

-1170 AKTAD
+1170 AKTSVPTSFD
-1175 TNSYKLFSSYDYS
+1175 IYSSSDFS

-1194 YDKNGNPIDTAAE
+1194 YVSGNPVTSAQK
-1207 GDAVDIVFTPADGY
+1207 GDNVDITFTPAAGY
-1221 MLDSYSIVRNT
+1221 MLDSYTIVRNT
-1232 DNVTVD
+1232 DNVTVKEENALAKD
-1238 EQSGETARKT
+1238 TY
-1248 TKVTV
+1248 TV
-1253 TMGDKPGSSSTG
+1253 TIPMEEDN
-1265 LYAKDGITVAAN
+1265 ITVTAN
-1277 FVNKVYTAEI
+1277 FVNKVFKAKIKLVGADGTTVI
-1287 SIKGLPTTT
+1287 TDPNLVQIKGT
-1296 GTATAGSETTGT
+1296 
-1308 GESTGATTGET
+1308 
-1319 STGVTTGET
+1319 
-1328 GTSTSTTSDQ
+1328 
-1338 TANLLQ
+1338 
-1344 FKGAD
+1344 D
-1349 GKYKAVQNGSKVE
+1349 GKYKAVKHDSEVE
-1362 VVFNSNV
+1362 VVFDNNV
-1369 NIGLTTSGS
+1369 NIGLTSTGNG
-1378 SYKITGYVVYSA
+1378 YKITKYTITDA
-1390 SDPTKK
+1390 STSKVKTPTE
-1396 LADIKGDCN
+1396 CN
-1405 DFNFWVTKDGVSKIE
+1405 CSDFNFKVAKEGVSEIE
-1420 ITLAAK
+1420 IRLEVK